1 MLIGRISKETTDVN
15 RVTLE
20 FSKWLDTGGSI
31 ETIQSSLISRDDS
44 GWADV
49 PPPWPLPDDITPLRF
64 QTIGLID
71 GATEVQMY
79 LESGTPGNAY
89 TVKIIIWDTANR
101 QLTVELGV
109 EITGYPPNPPIGGVP
124 LLSDGALSRLG
135 GEMFGPLYL
144 YADPLQPNEAANKNY
159 IDTARR
165 FLQGEIDTEV
175 AARIAGDNAL
185 QVQITNEVNR
195 ATASEAALGI
205 RIDQEASARATG
217 DTNLQTAITNEA
229 NARAAADNNLQTEI
243 TNETNARVAADST
256 LQNNINHISLT
267 PGPQGPQGPQGVPGP
282 TGPAGSAGAAGA
294 DSHGLQSGWN
304 STDGSGHARVNF
316 AVPFSGAP
324 AIAATV
330 KQAGSLLLVI
340 NAVADSNGIDVWI
353 AAPNFPLESP
363 YPWATEF
370 FWMASMPTQ

>member
-20 FSKWLDTGGSI
+20 FSKWLDPGGSI

-71 GATEVQMY
+71 GNTEVQMY

-109 EITGYPPNPPIGGVP
+109 EISGYPPNPPIGETQ
-124 LLSDGALSRLG
+124 LLADGALSHLG

-175 AARIAGDNAL
+175 AARIAGDNGLWVA
-185 QVQITNEVNR
+185 VTNEVNR

-205 RIDQEASARATG
+205 RID
-217 DTNLQTAITNEA
+217 NET
-229 NARAAADNNLQTEI
+229 NARVAGDNNLQTEI
-243 TNETNARVAADST
+243 NNEINARAAGDTNLQNEITAETNARIAADNT
-256 LQNNINHISLT
+256 LQGHINTISLT
-267 PGPQGPQGPQGVPGP
+267 PGPAGPQGPQGVPGSQ
-282 TGPAGSAGAAGA
+282 GPAGSTGAAGA
-294 DSHGLQSGWN
+294 DSHSLQAGAG
-304 STDGSGHARVNF
+304 STDGSGHGRVNF
-316 AVPFSGAP
+316 ATPYSSP
-324 AIAATV
+324 PMLAITP
-330 KQAGSLLLVI
+330 KQAGSLLLVV
-340 NAVADSNGIDVWI
+340 NAVSDNNGCDVWI
-353 AAPNFPLESP
+353 ATPNFPFEQP
-363 YPWATEF
+363 YPWAAEF
-370 FWMASMPTQ
+370 FWIATPNTQ